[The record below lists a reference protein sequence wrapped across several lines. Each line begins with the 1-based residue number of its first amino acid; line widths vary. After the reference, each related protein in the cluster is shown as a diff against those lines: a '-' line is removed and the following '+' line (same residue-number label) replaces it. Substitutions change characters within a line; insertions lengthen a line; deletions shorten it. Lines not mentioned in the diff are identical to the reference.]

1 MNSRYRADTTSSSP
15 TSTNLEIHNTAVTRL
30 RQIAQQTSSST
41 MGSTSPPRESSKL
54 FSPLRLGTMNLEH
67 RVIMSPMTRLRCP
80 GSVPSPVVTEYYTQR
95 ATKGGLLI
103 TEGMHPSFM
112 GGSYYDAPGMFAP
125 EHVRGWKKVTDA
137 VHAKGAFMACQ
148 LWHVGRCAVSVSLGG
163 RQPLSSSATN
173 MGYVN
178 RNTRGGVKVPSETA
192 KPMTLQDIKDTV
204 DDHVHAARC
213 AIEAGFDCVE
223 IASGNGYLLDQFLN
237 SNVNLRTDAY
247 GGNKENR
254 ARLTL
259 EILDAVIAAVGASRV
274 SIRMSPWGTVWV
286 PLDSDPIANYRYV
299 LSEVEKRGIAYV
311 CLTHPRAD
319 LLLEEKTK
327 WENIYTAIKEGK
339 VAATVEDLHLRHFI
353 EVLKTTPI
361 LANGNYDGE
370 NCFEEVEKGE
380 VDAIMFGRWFISNP
394 DLVEK
399 IRLGKRLTKWNMATV
414 YAPHVEVQSEGYTDY
429 PFGEVEEEQAA
440 K

>member
-1 MNSRYRADTTSSSP
+1 
-15 TSTNLEIHNTAVTRL
+15 
-30 RQIAQQTSSST
+30 
-41 MGSTSPPRESSKL
+41 
-54 FSPLRLGTMNLEH
+54 
-67 RVIMSPMTRLRCP
+67 MSALTRLRCL
-80 GSVPSPVVTEYYTQR
+80 GGVPTPLVEEYYVQR
-95 ATKGGLLI
+95 ASKGGLLVS
-103 TEGMHPSFM
+103 EGMHPSLM
-112 GGSYYDAPGMFAP
+112 GGGYYSVPGMFAP
-125 EHVRGWKKVTDA
+125 EHVRAWKKVTDA

-173 MGYVN
+173 MGYFN
-178 RNTRGGVKVPSETA
+178 RNTPGGVKVPHETA
-192 KPMTLQDIKDTV
+192 KPMTLEDIKDTI
-204 DDHVHAARC
+204 DDHVHAAKC

-237 SNVNLRTDAY
+237 SNVNSRTDAY

-286 PLDSDPIANYRYV
+286 PLDSDPIANWRYV

-311 CLTHPRAD
+311 CLTQPRAD

-327 WENIYTAIKEGK
+327 IDNMYTAIKEGK
-339 VAATVEDLHLRHFI
+339 VAATIDDLHLRHFE
-353 EVLKTTPI
+353 EVLEKTPVI
-361 LANGNYDGE
+361 VNGNYDGE
-370 NCFEEVEKGE
+370 NCFDEVERGE
-380 VDAIMFGRWFISNP
+380 VDAVVFGRYFISNP

-399 IRLGKRLTKWNMATV
+399 LRLGKRLTKWNVATV
-414 YAPHVEVQSEGYTDY
+414 YAASVVDESEGYTDY
-429 PFGEVEEEQAA
+429 PFGEVEEE
-440 K
+440 KTVV